1 MDISKTDIDQLN
13 SVINMTIDRKDYEK
27 KVGSVLSDYRKNAN
41 IPGFRKGHVPMGM
54 IKKQY
59 EKAVIADEVNKLL
72 RENLDKYIKD
82 EKLELLGNP
91 IPKAS
96 KEDLDWEASQLNFE
110 FELGLAPKFDI
121 KLNVLKKVVCYEIE
135 PEKKMIQEQIIHLQK
150 QYGKLVS
157 QKKIEKGYEITAQ
170 FRNQEVELETMV
182 NFSIEDIKSKKLI
195 LALND
200 AKTGAI
206 LSFPA
211 KRLFKDNGTAKRLLS
226 VDDNK
231 LEDIFKVDVT
241 IELKEINERILADLN
256 QELFDKLY
264 EPGTVSSVKDLEE
277 KIKVGLQTQFE
288 PQANQ
293 KLMNDISEVIVGKT
307 KFKLPVDFLKKWI
320 QTSAKEP
327 MTKEEAINEF
337 NKSEKGIRYQLIEG
351 KIISE
356 NELNITFEELKDFTA
371 IMVQKQM
378 LQYGQ
383 TPEKEKLDEIV
394 SNIMSNQEETR
405 RISEQLMGDKM
416 LNFYKDKAPLKT
428 KKIGF
433 DAFIKQAYAKA

>member
-96 KEDLDWEASQLNFE
+96 KEDLDWESSQLNFE

-135 PEKKMIQEQIIHLQK
+135 PEKKMIQEQLIHIQK

-182 NFSIEDIKSKKLI
+182 NFSIEDVKSKKLI
-195 LALND
+195 LALKE
-200 AKTGAI
+200 AKTGVI

-211 KRLFKDNGTAKRLLS
+211 KRLFKDNVTAKRLLS
-226 VDDNK
+226 VDDKK

-264 EPGTVSSVKDLEE
+264 KPGTVSSVKDLEE
-277 KIKVGLQTQFE
+277 KIKVGLQNQFE

-293 KLMNDISEVIVGKT
+293 KLMNDISEAIVEKT

>member
-96 KEDLDWEASQLNFE
+96 KEDLDWEASKLNFE

-135 PEKKMIQEQIIHLQK
+135 PEKKMIQEQLIHLQK

-195 LALND
+195 LALNE

-211 KRLFKDNGTAKRLLS
+211 KRLFKDNVTAKRLLS
-226 VDDNK
+226 VDDKK

-293 KLMNDISEVIVGKT
+293 KLMNDISEAIVEKT

-327 MTKEEAINEF
+327 MTKEEAVNEF

-394 SNIMSNQEETR
+394 SNILSNKEETR

>member
-27 KVGSVLSDYRKNAN
+27 KVGSILSDYRKNAN

-96 KEDLDWEASQLNFE
+96 KEDLDWDASQLNFE

-135 PEKKMIQEQIIHLQK
+135 PEKKMIQEQLIHLQK

-170 FRNQEVELETMV
+170 FKNQEVELEKMV

-195 LALND
+195 LALNE

-211 KRLFKDNGTAKRLLS
+211 KRLFKDNVTAKRLLS
-226 VDDNK
+226 VDDKK

-293 KLMNDISEVIVGKT
+293 KLMNDISEAIVEKT

-327 MTKEEAINEF
+327 MTKEDAINEF

-383 TPEKEKLDEIV
+383 TPKKEKLDEIV

>member
-27 KVGSVLSDYRKNAN
+27 KVVSVLSDYRKNAN

-96 KEDLDWEASQLNFE
+96 KEDLDWEASKLNFE

-135 PEKKMIQEQIIHLQK
+135 PEKKMIQEQLIHLQK

-170 FRNQEVELETMV
+170 FRNQEVELEKMV

-195 LALND
+195 LALNE

-211 KRLFKDNGTAKRLLS
+211 KRLFKDNVTAKRLLS
-226 VDDNK
+226 VDDKK

-293 KLMNDISEVIVGKT
+293 KLMNDISEAIVEKT

-327 MTKEEAINEF
+327 MTKEEAVNEF

-433 DAFIKQAYAKA
+433 DAFIKQAYAEA

>member
-135 PEKKMIQEQIIHLQK
+135 PEKKMIQEQLIHLQK

-182 NFSIEDIKSKKLI
+182 NFSIEDVKSKKLI
-195 LALND
+195 LALKE
-200 AKTGAI
+200 AKTGVI

-211 KRLFKDNGTAKRLLS
+211 KRLFKDNVTAKRLLS
-226 VDDNK
+226 VDDKK

-277 KIKVGLQTQFE
+277 KIKVGLQNQFE

-293 KLMNDISEVIVGKT
+293 KLMNDISEAIVEKT

-320 QTSAKEP
+320 QTSSKEP

-356 NELNITFEELKDFTA
+356 NELNITFEELKDFIA

>member
-96 KEDLDWEASQLNFE
+96 KEDLDWESSQLNFE

-135 PEKKMIQEQIIHLQK
+135 PEKKMIQEQLIHLQK

-182 NFSIEDIKSKKLI
+182 NFSIEDVKSKKLI
-195 LALND
+195 LALKE

-211 KRLFKDNGTAKRLLS
+211 KRLFKDNVTAKRLLS
-226 VDDNK
+226 VDDKK

-264 EPGTVSSVKDLEE
+264 VPGTISSVKDLEE
-277 KIKVGLQTQFE
+277 KIKVGLQNQFE

-293 KLMNDISEVIVGKT
+293 KLMNDISEAIVEKT

>member
-135 PEKKMIQEQIIHLQK
+135 PEKKMIQEQLIHLQK

-206 LSFPA
+206 LRFPA

-226 VDDNK
+226 VDDKK

-293 KLMNDISEVIVGKT
+293 KLMNDISEVIVEKT

-394 SNIMSNQEETR
+394 SNILSNQEETR

>member
-121 KLNVLKKVVCYEIE
+121 KLNILKKVVCYEIE

-226 VDDNK
+226 VDDKK

-293 KLMNDISEVIVGKT
+293 KLMNDISEAIVEKT

-394 SNIMSNQEETR
+394 SNILSNQEETR

>member
-121 KLNVLKKVVCYEIE
+121 KLNILKKVVCYEIE

-195 LALND
+195 LALNE

-211 KRLFKDNGTAKRLLS
+211 KRLFKDNVTAKRLLS
-226 VDDNK
+226 VDDKK

-293 KLMNDISEVIVGKT
+293 KLMNDISEAIVEKT

-394 SNIMSNQEETR
+394 SNILSNKEETR

>member
-27 KVGSVLSDYRKNAN
+27 KVVSVLSDYRKNAN

-96 KEDLDWEASQLNFE
+96 KEDLDWEASKLNFE

-135 PEKKMIQEQIIHLQK
+135 PEKKMIQEQLIHLQK

-170 FRNQEVELETMV
+170 FRNQEVELEKMV

-195 LALND
+195 LALNE

-211 KRLFKDNGTAKRLLS
+211 KRLFKDNVTAKRLLS
-226 VDDNK
+226 VDDKK

-293 KLMNDISEVIVGKT
+293 KLMNDISEAIVEKT

-433 DAFIKQAYAKA
+433 DAFIKQAYAEA

>member
-96 KEDLDWEASQLNFE
+96 KEDLDWESSQLNFE

-135 PEKKMIQEQIIHLQK
+135 PEKKMIQEQLIHIQK

-182 NFSIEDIKSKKLI
+182 NFSIEDVKSKKLI
-195 LALND
+195 LALKE
-200 AKTGAI
+200 AKTGVI

-211 KRLFKDNGTAKRLLS
+211 KRLFKDNVTAKRLLS
-226 VDDNK
+226 VDDKK

-277 KIKVGLQTQFE
+277 KIKVGLQNQFE

-293 KLMNDISEVIVGKT
+293 KLMNDISEAIVEKT

>member
-121 KLNVLKKVVCYEIE
+121 KLNILKKVVCYEIE

-211 KRLFKDNGTAKRLLS
+211 KRLFKDNVTAKRLLS
-226 VDDNK
+226 VDDKK

-293 KLMNDISEVIVGKT
+293 KLMNDISEAIVEKT

-320 QTSAKEP
+320 KTSAKEP